1 MVVASGVIH
10 RSTMT
15 GSVLSHLV
23 RLYVRERSAAGELC
37 PVTVPGVR
45 RTLLRFA
52 GHADV
57 APAEL
62 DAGHVVR
69 FLIEHPAAAST
80 RRQRFSTIRGF
91 CQWLVRNGHVGV
103 DPTADLKAPR
113 QPRPVPRAYPAEL
126 VARLLDAVPDR
137 RARLIVLLE
146 VQEGLR
152 ACEVARLEVGDIDFH
167 DREVRVNGKGHRE
180 RILPVSDET
189 WEALD
194 AYLRQFPAKAGPL
207 IRSYND
213 PGAGLCAAYVVH
225 LMGRWLRAAG
235 VTQGGGHGLRHTMA
249 TQLLRGGAD
258 VRDVQNALGHASLSS
273 TSVYLPFSDA
283 KRLRGVMGGRRYGST
298 RRPEGPIGAA

>member
-1 MVVASGVIH
+1 MLTLPLSACTSLPEVVRA
-10 RSTMT
+10 
-15 GSVLSHLV
+15 
-23 RLYVRERSAAGELC
+23 YVRDRVATGEWC
-37 PVTVPGVR
+37 PVTVPSQR

-52 GHADV
+52 DYAAVKPHD
-57 APAEL
+57 L
-62 DAGHVVR
+62 DEGHVR
-69 FLIEHPAAAST
+69 GFMTDHPASAST

-91 CQWLVRNGHVGV
+91 CQWLVRNGHLEA

-113 QPRPVPRAYPAEL
+113 QPRPVPRAYPSEL
-126 VARLLDAVPDR
+126 VAHLLEVVPDR
-137 RARLIVLLE
+137 RARLVVLLE

-167 DREVRVNGKGHRE
+167 DREVRVNGKGQRE

-189 WEALD
+189 WEALE

-213 PGAGLCAAYVVH
+213 PKAGLCAAYVVH
-225 LMGRWLRAAG
+225 MMGRWLRAAG
-235 VTQGGGHGLRHTMA
+235 VKEGGGHGLRHTMA

-283 KRLRGVMGGRRYGST
+283 KRLRGVMGGRRYGS
-298 RRPEGPIGAA
+298 